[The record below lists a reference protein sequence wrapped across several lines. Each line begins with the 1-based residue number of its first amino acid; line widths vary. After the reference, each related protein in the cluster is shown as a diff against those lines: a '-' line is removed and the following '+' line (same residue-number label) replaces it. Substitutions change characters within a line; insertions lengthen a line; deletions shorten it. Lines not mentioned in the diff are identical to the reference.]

1 MLEPS
6 VNSITVRAPA
16 SGHSL
21 TPSSLKELLAG
32 IVDRDRILTR
42 PIDRIAY
49 ASDASFYRLI
59 PRAVV
64 RTRTVGEIQA
74 LFRFSHEQRI
84 PLTFRAAGTSL
95 SGQAVTDGILVEVAR
110 YWRQVT
116 VEDNGKKVRVQPG
129 VIGGHVNAA
138 LRPYRAKMGPD
149 PASINACMMGGILAN
164 NSSGMCCGVEQN
176 AYHTLDS
183 LTIVLPSGTVI
194 DTADPEADDLL
205 RQREPRL
212 AQGLLDLRREILD
225 RPRLTDRIRSK
236 YRMKNTTGYS
246 LNAFLDYD
254 RPVKILEHLLIG
266 SEGTLAFI
274 AEAVLNTVP
283 DLPVKYTGLLLFPD
297 LYAACAAIVPLRDAG
312 AKALEL
318 MDRASLRSVEGQPGI
333 PASIKGLPE
342 GAAGLLAEFQAA
354 DETDRPGLEAA
365 ARDAAGGLSL
375 LEPGRFTHD
384 PLQQAML
391 WKVRQGLFPSVGAVR
406 ERATTVI
413 IEDVVFPI
421 DSLADGTLALTGLFR
436 THGYDNAIIFGHAK
450 DGNLHFVIT
459 PSLNDQAAVD
469 RYARFLDDVVRLV
482 LDRFDG
488 ALKGEHGTG
497 RNMAPFVQTEWGP
510 EAYAIMQRLKA
521 LADPEGLLNPGVIIN
536 HDPKAH
542 VTDVKTMPVVEDE
555 VDKCIECGFC
565 ESRCPSLDLTLT
577 PRQRIVVRREMV
589 RLAERPRDSGL
600 RAALEADFPY
610 MALDTCAVDGLC
622 ATACPVAIDTG
633 QLTKRSRRLRHSAA
647 AHKVAW
653 RLAVHFALLEPILR
667 LGLRLGHL
675 VQSVFGAGTMMAL
688 TRAIRAM
695 AGRPVPVWSPDMPR
709 PASRRRPAAEKA
721 VARAVY
727 FPSCISR
734 VMGRL
739 PGEADGMS
747 LMEAFVTVARRAGVP
762 VWIPGDVAGTCC
774 GVPFSSKGYD
784 EAHGVAVNRA
794 IARFWEWSDRGR
806 LPIVLD
812 TSPCT
817 YGLTTCRASLTPE
830 NQEKFDHLR
839 ILDSIAFVHD
849 QLLPRLPIRRT
860 VSSVA
865 LHPVCSVIKMN
876 LSVKLEGIARS
887 CSQRVVVPLH
897 AGCCGFA
904 GDRGF
909 LFPELTE
916 SATRREA
923 DELQDGRHDGHFSS
937 SRTCEIGLTRA
948 TGRVYRSYL
957 YLLEQATRH

>member
-1 MLEPS
+1 MTQAPS
-6 VNSITVRAPA
+6 A
-16 SGHSL
+16 SGNVL
-21 TPSSLKELLAG
+21 TPSTLRDLLAG
-32 IVDRDRILTR
+32 IVDRERILTR

-64 RTRTVGEIQA
+64 RTRTVEEIRA
-74 LFRFSHEQRI
+74 LFRFSHEHRV

-110 YWRQVT
+110 YWRHVA
-116 VEDNGKKVRVQPG
+116 VEDGGKKVRVQPG

-138 LRPYRAKMGPD
+138 LRPYRAKIGPD

-183 LTIVLPSGTVI
+183 LTFVLPSGTVI
-194 DTADPEADDLL
+194 NTADPKADEVL

-212 AQGLLDLRREILD
+212 AQGLLDLRREIHAQE
-225 RPRLTDRIRSK
+225 RLAERIRSK

-254 RPVKILEHLLIG
+254 RPVKILEHLLVG

-318 MDRASLRSVEGQPGI
+318 MDRASLRSVEDQPGI
-333 PASIKGLPE
+333 PPSIKGLPE
-342 GAAGLLAEFQAA
+342 GAAGLLAEFQEA
-354 DETDRPGLEAA
+354 DEAARPALEAQ
-365 ARDAAGGLSL
+365 AREAVGGLRL
-375 LEPGRFTHD
+375 VEPARFTHSASE
-384 PLQQAML
+384 QALL
-391 WKVRQGLFPSVGAVR
+391 WKIRQGLFPSVGAVR
-406 ERATTVI
+406 AQATTVI

-421 DSLADGTLALTGLFR
+421 ERLADGTVALTELFKA
-436 THGYDNAIIFGHAK
+436 HGYDNGIIFGHAK
-450 DGNLHFVIT
+450 DGNLHFVVT
-459 PSLNDQAAVD
+459 PSLNDHAAVD
-469 RYARFLDDVVRLV
+469 QYARFMDDLVELVVR
-482 LDRFDG
+482 RYDG

-497 RNMAPFVQTEWGP
+497 RNMAPFVETEWGP

-521 LADPEGLLNPGVIIN
+521 LVDPEGLLNTGVIIN
-536 HDPKAH
+536 PDPKAH
-542 VTDVKTMPVVEDE
+542 LAGIKTMPVVEDE

-565 ESRCPSLDLTLT
+565 ESTCPSLDLTLT
-577 PRQRIVVRREMV
+577 PRQRIAVRREMA
-589 RLAERPRDSGL
+589 RLTDSRREPDL
-600 RAALEADFPY
+600 LAALEADFPY

-633 QLTKRSRRLRHSAA
+633 QLTKRFRRLRHSPA
-647 AHKVAW
+647 AHAFAG
-653 RLAVHFALLEPILR
+653 RLAVHFALLEPTLR
-667 LGLRLGHL
+667 LGLRMGHL
-675 VQSVFGAGTMMAL
+675 VQSLFGAGTMTAI
-688 TRAIRAM
+688 THAIRAVVR
-695 AGRPVPVWSPDMPR
+695 RPVPVWSRDMPR
-709 PASRRRPAAEKA
+709 AARARRPATEKA
-721 VARAVY
+721 GAQAVY
-727 FPSCISR
+727 FPGCISR
-734 VMGRL
+734 VMGQL
-739 PGEADGMS
+739 PGEPDGMS
-747 LMEAFVTVARRAGVP
+747 LMETFVAVARRAKVP

-784 EAHGVAVNRA
+784 LAHEVAVNRA
-794 IARFWEWSDRGR
+794 IARFWEWSDHGR

-817 YGLTTCRASLTPE
+817 YGVTTCRASLTPE
-830 NQEKFDHLR
+830 NREKCDQLR
-839 ILDSIAFVHD
+839 ILDSVAFVHD
-849 QLLPRLPIRRT
+849 QLLPRLTIRRA

-865 LHPVCSVIKMN
+865 LHPVCSVIKLN
-876 LSVKLEGIARS
+876 LSGKLEGIARA
-887 CSQRVVVPLH
+887 CSQEVVVPLH

-916 SATRREA
+916 AATRREA
-923 DELQDGRHDGHFSS
+923 AELQGGRHDGHFSS
-937 SRTCEIGLTRA
+937 SRTCEIGMTRA
-948 TGRVYRSYL
+948 TGKVYRSYL
-957 YLLEQATRH
+957 YLVEQATRL